1 MKERIFAL
9 IIKELQ
15 TVLRDPKSRFF
26 LIFPPFFQLF
36 VFAFAATLDV
46 KNVPIAFL
54 NRDSGKP
61 SFELIQRFR
70 GSPTFKK
77 NFNIGSVSEIKEVID
92 TQKAVMVIHIDEL
105 FSRNLQSGKPAEVQ
119 LIIDGRKS
127 NTGQI
132 VLGYA
137 TQIID
142 QFSLDFAKENG
153 ILQNIRSKIVPR
165 NWFNPNLLY
174 YWFNVPNL
182 CGVLTMLV
190 TMIITSL
197 SVARERELGTFDQML
212 VSPLRPFEILIGK
225 TVPAFIIS
233 LSEAAVIILVA
244 IYIFQIPFTGSLL
257 LLYLSLIVFVAS
269 IVGVGLF
276 LSSLAKTQ
284 QQAVLG
290 TFIFMSPALLL
301 SGYATPVE
309 NMPKWLQTIDLINP
323 LKYFLVIVKGIFLK
337 DMPAHIVFS
346 NVWPMALIGL
356 FTFFGAWLFFNR
368 RLE

>member
-1 MKERIFAL
+1 MIERVLAL

-15 TVLRDPKSRFF
+15 IVWRDPRSRYF
-26 LIFPPFFQLF
+26 LIFPPLLQLF
-36 VFAFAATLDV
+36 VFSFAATLDV

-54 NRDSGKP
+54 NRDSGQA

-77 NFNIGSVSEIKEVID
+77 NFSIESVSQIKEVID
-92 TQKAVMVIHIDEL
+92 TQKALMVIHIDEL
-105 FSRNLQSGKPAEVQ
+105 FSRDLKAQKKAQVQ

-142 QFSLDFAKENG
+142 QFSKEFSKET
-153 ILQNIRSKIVPR
+153 LRSEIVSR
-165 NWFNPNLLY
+165 NFFNPNLLY

-182 CGVLTMLV
+182 CGVLTMIS

-212 VSPLRPFEILIGK
+212 VSPLTPFEILIGK
-225 TVPAFIIS
+225 TVPAFVIS
-233 LSEAAVIILVA
+233 LTQASLIILVA
-244 IYIFQIPFTGSLL
+244 IFFFQIPFTGSVF
-257 LLYLSLIVFVAS
+257 LLYVSLIIFVGS
-269 IVGVGLF
+269 IVGIGLF
-276 LSSLAKTQ
+276 LSCLAKTQ
-284 QQAVLG
+284 QQSVLA
-290 TFIFMSPALLL
+290 TFIFLSPALLL
-301 SGYATPVE
+301 SGYATPIE
-309 NMPKWLQTIDLINP
+309 NMPKWLQTLNLLNP
-323 LKYFLVIVKGIFLK
+323 LRYFLVIVKGIFLK
-337 DMPAHIVFS
+337 EMGSHLVLS
-346 NVWPMALIGL
+346 NVWPMALIGV
-356 FTFFGAWLFFNR
+356 FTFFGAGLFFSK